1 MALGNTPVHTAGPA
15 FDSTFQEA
23 QNTET
28 VSVFG
33 RGSGLTVESAREDAL
48 RDVVEKAVG
57 LLVDATTILENDK
70 LIESVLTYSGAY
82 VESYKVTSTVH
93 EESGLVRIKIFAE
106 VRKTKLHKRLSE
118 AKLIKAKVDGSSL
131 FAKVQSKRNEEASA
145 ADIVHR
151 AFEGFPLNVMK
162 ASVDGEPKIIDTGD
176 TIKMTVNVLVQV
188 DEQAW
193 ITWKDQADQL
203 LEPLARKSGRGVMIK
218 EEPMGYDIPAWREI
232 GILDPNYS
240 PVDGFRHSS
249 ALRIRVKPG
258 PNQETSW
265 YFFEGEKIEHELALP
280 SNRMTDLQVSL
291 LSAEG
296 DVIATKIVGHDT
308 GRMKTIHAGHGGGR
322 GRLWVS
328 LTPFKTPN
336 DRCSIQNGAGNTE
349 STFALNAGFWVLDG
363 WNKPAATTSV
373 VVPVDFDLPMSSLA
387 SVSELSVMIKERPL
401 SGKQV
406 LCSRDHS
413 QVIYCADLEKS
424 HHPVPT
430 ESGHE

>member
-1 MALGNTPVHTAGPA
+1 MALGNTPVHTAGPS
-15 FDSTFQEA
+15 FDSTFQET

-33 RGSGLTVESAREDAL
+33 RGSGLTVESAKEDAL

-203 LEPLARKSGRGVMIK
+203 LEPLARKSGRGVIM
-218 EEPMGYDIPAWREI
+218 EEHPFGYPTRVGWSESLGVSDK
-232 GILDPNYS
+232 NFS

-249 ALRIRVKPG
+249 SLRIRVKPG

-280 SNRMTDLQVSL
+280 SNRMTDLHVSL

-296 DVIATKIVGHDT
+296 DVIATKMVGNY
-308 GRMKTIHAGHGGGR
+308 KTAVQTTFGK
-322 GRLWVS
+322 S
-328 LTPFKTPN
+328 ALTPFKKSN
-336 DRCSIQNGAGNTE
+336 DSCSIRDAARNTE
-349 STFALNAGFWVLDG
+349 AAFALNAGFWSYT
-363 WNKPAATTSV
+363 NTSRSYPFV
-373 VVPVDFDLPMSSLA
+373 VVPVDFDLPLSSLD

-406 LCSRDHS
+406 LCSRDRS
-413 QVIYCADLEKS
+413 QMIYCADLEKS